1 MTGIS
6 EFLSI
11 FGDFSVASL
20 VTLILAGVFLY
31 MTYKKIREYLIKKY
45 KAEDEK
51 NQQLSE
57 ALAAVRKYPEYR
69 QQSIKIQEQLESEIQ
84 ELRKAQEENTE
95 RLVRMEQ
102 KSNRQE
108 RNKLRDLLI
117 QNYRYY
123 TSEEHN
129 PQHAWTRMESE
140 AFWELFSDYEGVDG
154 NGYVHTEVQPAMNL
168 LTIIEVNDLDNVA
181 LLMKSRK

>member
-1 MTGIS
+1 MTGLS
-6 EFLSI
+6 EFLKV
-11 FGDFSVASL
+11 FGNITISSV
-20 VTLILAGVFLY
+20 VTVILAGVFLF

-45 KAEDEK
+45 QAEEEK

-84 ELRKAQEENTE
+84 ELRKAQEANNE
-95 RLVRMEQ
+95 RLVSMEERA
-102 KSNRQE
+102 NRQE

-123 TSEEHN
+123 ASDEHN
-129 PQHAWTRMESE
+129 PMRAWTRMESE
-140 AFWELFSDYEGVDG
+140 AFWELFSDYEAVNGD
-154 NGYVHTEVQPAMNL
+154 GYVHTVIQPAMNL
-168 LTIIEVNDLDNVA
+168 LAIIEVSDLETVA
-181 LLMKSRK
+181 QLMQSRK